1 MPLRRILPPLL
12 LAPLIAGCA
21 SVIEGTT
28 QPITIATTPEIN
40 ATCTSSNASG
50 EWTVVTPATIT
61 VKKSRT
67 VLKIHCQKPG
77 WQDATYFAVGK
88 WSKAGFVGE
97 LVPYVGLI
105 NYAVDTSTGAMM
117 IYPSSVAI
125 PMKSERPQLILPPPP
140 KAAKPPLVLP
150 PPPKPSSPPNSTS
163 TP

>member
-1 MPLRRILPPLL
+1 MPFRRNLALL
-12 LAPLIAGCA
+12 ALAPLIAGCA

-28 QPITIATTPEIN
+28 QPIAISTSPEIG
-40 ATCTSSNASG
+40 ATCTASNANG
-50 EWTVVTPATIT
+50 EWSIVTPSTIT

-67 VLKIHCQKPG
+67 VLKIHCSKPG

-117 IYPSSVAI
+117 VYPSSATI
-125 PMKSERPQLILPPPP
+125 PMKPEPSLI
-140 KAAKPPLVLP
+140 KLP
-150 PPPKPSSPPNSTS
+150 PPPKPPSLPPKSTS
-163 TP
+163 SQ